1 MTLKISPLAP
11 RKINKISPISG
22 IKVCSTHCGLKK
34 NNKQDLVLIKLDSP
48 GEILGLFTNSKTPG
62 EPIIWNK
69 KIHKFGKVSVILI
82 NSGNANVFN
91 GKAGKSSLLKIVNE
105 ISNKLNVPKKHVYI
119 ASTGVIGEPLDE
131 KKIIKQIPFL
141 ISNLQND
148 SNSWLEAAKAI
159 MTTDTFPKTH
169 SENFF
174 EKSNVI
180 INGIAKGSG
189 MIAPNMATMLAFIF
203 TNFDFNREYLK
214 EKFQKIVDKTFN
226 SITVDGDTSTSDMIL
241 FFSVND
247 NNNSIKLKNE
257 NTRKFFSHLENVTT
271 KLAEYIVKD
280 GEGASKFLKIKIK
293 GAKSTNDAKKI
304 GKSIANSP
312 LFKTAMSG
320 SDSNWGRIIMA
331 VGKSGAKIDSEK
343 LTLKF
348 GKYTILQ
355 KGKKLN
361 LTNIN
366 LINKYLKKSEIEII
380 VDLHLGAYEWSTWT
394 CDFTKDYVS
403 INADYRS

>member
-1 MTLKISPLAP
+1 MTLKISPLTP
-11 RKINKISPISG
+11 RKINKIRPIRGVNVS
-22 IKVCSTHCGLKK
+22 STHCGLKN

-48 GEILGLFTNSKTPG
+48 GEILGLFTSSKTPG

-105 ISNKLNVPKKHVYI
+105 ISSKLNVPKKHIYI
-119 ASTGVIGEPLDE
+119 ASTGVIGEKLDE
-131 KKIIKQIPFL
+131 KKIIKQLPFL

-148 SNSWLEAAKAI
+148 SNSWLKAAKAI

-169 SENFF
+169 SESFF
-174 EKSNVI
+174 EKNNII

-203 TNFDFNREYLK
+203 TNFDFKREHFK
-214 EKFQKIVDKTFN
+214 EKFQEIVDKTFN

-247 NNNSIKLKNE
+247 NNNAIKLKKE
-257 NTRKFFSHLENVTT
+257 NMQKFFSHLENVTT

-293 GAKSTNDAKKI
+293 GAKSINDAKKI

-331 VGKSGAKIDSEK
+331 VGKSGAKINPDK
-343 LTLKF
+343 LTLTF
-348 GKYTILQ
+348 GKYMILQ
-355 KGKKLN
+355 KGKKNN

-366 LINKYLKKSEIEII
+366 SINKYLKKSEIEII
-380 VDLHLGAYEWSTWT
+380 VDLDLGEYEWITWT
-394 CDFTKDYVS
+394 CDFTKEYVS

>member
-1 MTLKISPLAP
+1 MTSKISPLAP
-11 RKINKISPISG
+11 RKIKKVIPIDG
-22 IKVCSTHCGLKK
+22 IKVSSTHCGLKK

-48 GEILGLFTNSKTPG
+48 GEIIGLFTNSKTPG

-69 KIHKFGKVSVILI
+69 KIRKFGKVSVILI

-91 GKAGKSSLLKIVNE
+91 GMAGRSSLLQIVNE
-105 ISNKLNVPKKHVYI
+105 ISIKLKVPKKHVYI
-119 ASTGVIGEPLDE
+119 ASTGVIGEPLNE

-148 SNSWLEAAKAI
+148 SNSWLKASKAI

-169 SENFF
+169 SEIFF
-174 EKSNVI
+174 EKKNII

-203 TNFDFNREYLK
+203 TNLDFKKRYIR
-214 EKFQKIVDKTFN
+214 EKFQEIVDKTFN

-247 NNNSIKLKNE
+247 NSNLIKLKAE
-257 NTRKFFSHLENVTT
+257 SMKKFFSHLENLTT

-280 GEGASKFLKIKIK
+280 GEGASKFVKIKIK
-293 GAKSTNDAKKI
+293 GAKNTNDAKKI

-331 VGKSGAKIDSEK
+331 VGKSGVK
-343 LTLKF
+343 LDPERITLKF
-348 GKYTILQ
+348 GKYFILQ

-366 LINKYLKKSEIEII
+366 SINKYLKKSEIEIT
-380 VDLHLGAYEWSTWT
+380 VDLDLGVYEWSTWT
-394 CDFTKDYVS
+394 CDFTKEYVS

>member
-11 RKINKISPISG
+11 RKIKRISPIRGVNVS
-22 IKVCSTHCGLKK
+22 STHCGLKK
-34 NNKQDLVLIKLDSP
+34 NNKEDLVLIKLDSP
-48 GEILGLFTNSKTPG
+48 SEILGLFTNSKTPG

-69 KIHKFGKVSVILI
+69 RIHKFGKVSVILI

-105 ISNKLNVPKKHVYI
+105 ISRKLNVPRKHVYI
-119 ASTGVIGEPLDE
+119 ASTGVIGEQLDE
-131 KKIIKQIPFL
+131 SKIIKQLPFL

-148 SNSWLEAAKAI
+148 SNSWLRAAKAI

-174 EKSNVI
+174 EKNDVI

-203 TNFDFNREYLK
+203 TNFDFKREHFK
-214 EKFQKIVDKTFN
+214 EKFKEIVDKTFN

-241 FFSVND
+241 FISVND
-247 NNNSIKLKNE
+247 NKNSIKLKNE
-257 NTRKFFSHLENVTT
+257 NINKFFYHLENMTT

-293 GAKSTNDAKKI
+293 NAKSINDAKKI

-331 VGKSGAKIDSEK
+331 IGKSGVKLDPEK

-348 GKYTILQ
+348 GKYFILR
-355 KGKKLN
+355 KGKKIN

-366 LINKYLKKSEIEII
+366 LINEYLKKSEIEII
-380 VDLHLGAYEWSTWT
+380 VDLDQGSCVWNTWT
-394 CDFTKDYVS
+394 CDFTKEYVS

>member
-1 MTLKISPLAP
+1 MTFKISPLAP
-11 RKINKISPISG
+11 RKIKKVIPIDG
-22 IKVCSTHCGLKK
+22 INVSSTHCGLKK
-34 NNKQDLVLIKLDSP
+34 NNKQDLVLIKLDYP
-48 GEILGLFTNSKTPG
+48 GEIIGLFTKSKTPG
-62 EPIIWNK
+62 EPIVWNK

-91 GKAGKSSLLKIVNE
+91 GKSGKSSLLKIVNE
-105 ISNKLNVPKKHVYI
+105 ISSKLKVPKKHIYI

-131 KKIIKQIPFL
+131 KKIIKKIPLL
-141 ISNLQND
+141 IANLQNN
-148 SNSWLEAAKAI
+148 SNSWLQAAKAI
-159 MTTDTFPKTH
+159 TTTDTFPKTH
-169 SENFF
+169 SEFFF
-174 EKSNVI
+174 EKRNII

-203 TNFDFNREYLK
+203 TNLDFKREDCD
-214 EKFQKIVDKTFN
+214 EKFGEIVDKTFN

-247 NNNSIKLKNE
+247 NNNTIKLENKN
-257 NTRKFFSHLENVTT
+257 RKKFFYHLENLTS

-293 GAKSTNDAKKI
+293 GAQSINDAKKI

-331 VGKSGAKIDSEK
+331 VGKSRAKLDPEK

-348 GKYTILQ
+348 GKFIILQ

-361 LTNIN
+361 LTYIS
-366 LINKYLKKSEIEII
+366 LINKYLKQSEIEIT
-380 VDLHLGAYEWSTWT
+380 VDLGIGVYEWSTWT
-394 CDFTKDYVS
+394 CDFTKEYIS

>member
-1 MTLKISPLAP
+1 MTLKISPLTP
-11 RKINKISPISG
+11 RKINKIRPIRGVNVS
-22 IKVCSTHCGLKK
+22 STHCGLKN

-48 GEILGLFTNSKTPG
+48 GEILGLFTSSKTPG

-105 ISNKLNVPKKHVYI
+105 ISSKLNVPKKHIYI
-119 ASTGVIGEPLDE
+119 ASTGVIGEKLDE
-131 KKIIKQIPFL
+131 KKIIKQLPFL

-148 SNSWLEAAKAI
+148 SNSWLKAAKAI

-169 SENFF
+169 SESFF
-174 EKSNVI
+174 EKNNII

-203 TNFDFNREYLK
+203 TNFDFKREHFK
-214 EKFQKIVDKTFN
+214 EKFQEIVDKTFN

-247 NNNSIKLKNE
+247 NNNAIKLKKE
-257 NTRKFFSHLENVTT
+257 NMQKFFSHLENVTT

-293 GAKSTNDAKKI
+293 GAKSINDAKKI

-331 VGKSGAKIDSEK
+331 VGKSGAKINPDK
-343 LTLKF
+343 LTLSF
-348 GKYTILQ
+348 GKYMILQ
-355 KGKKLN
+355 KGKKNN

-366 LINKYLKKSEIEII
+366 SINKYLKKSEIEII
-380 VDLHLGAYEWSTWT
+380 VDLDLGEYEWITWT
-394 CDFTKDYVS
+394 CDFTKEYVS

>member
-11 RKINKISPISG
+11 RKINKIIPISG
-22 IKVCSTHCGLKK
+22 INVSSTHCGLKK
-34 NNKQDLVLIKLDSP
+34 NNKEDLVLIKLDSP
-48 GEILGLFTNSKTPG
+48 SEILGLFTNSKTPG

-91 GKAGKSSLLKIVNE
+91 GKSGKSSLLKIVNE
-105 ISNKLNVPKKHVYI
+105 ISSKLNVPKKHIYI
-119 ASTGVIGEPLDE
+119 ASTGVIGEQLDE
-131 KKIIKQIPFL
+131 KKIIKKLPFL

-148 SNSWLEAAKAI
+148 SNSWLKAAKAI

-174 EKSNVI
+174 EKNNII

-203 TNFDFNREYLK
+203 TNLDFKREHFK
-214 EKFQKIVDKTFN
+214 EKFQEIVDKTFN

-241 FFSVND
+241 FFSVNE
-247 NNNSIKLKNE
+247 NNNAIKLKKKKIQ
-257 NTRKFFSHLENVTT
+257 KFFSHLENLTT

-280 GEGASKFLKIKIK
+280 GEGASKFLKIKIQ

-331 VGKSGAKIDSEK
+331 VGKSGAKLDPDK

-348 GKYTILQ
+348 GKYIILQ
-355 KGKKLN
+355 KGKKIN

-366 LINKYLKKSEIEII
+366 SINKYIKKSEIEII
-380 VDLHLGAYEWSTWT
+380 VDLGLGKYEWSIWT
-394 CDFTKDYVS
+394 CDFTKEYVS

>member
-1 MTLKISPLAP
+1 MTLKISPLTP
-11 RKINKISPISG
+11 RKINKIRPIRGVNVS
-22 IKVCSTHCGLKK
+22 STHCGLKN

-48 GEILGLFTNSKTPG
+48 GEILGLFTSSKTPG

-105 ISNKLNVPKKHVYI
+105 ISSKLNVPKKHIYI
-119 ASTGVIGEPLDE
+119 ASTGVIGEKLDE
-131 KKIIKQIPFL
+131 KKIIKQLPFL

-148 SNSWLEAAKAI
+148 SNSWLKAAKAI

-169 SENFF
+169 SESFF
-174 EKSNVI
+174 EKNNII

-203 TNFDFNREYLK
+203 TNFDFKREHFK
-214 EKFQKIVDKTFN
+214 EKFQEIVDKTFN

-247 NNNSIKLKNE
+247 NNNAIKLKKE
-257 NTRKFFSHLENVTT
+257 NMQKFFSHLENVTT

-293 GAKSTNDAKKI
+293 GAKSINDAKKI

-331 VGKSGAKIDSEK
+331 VGKSGAELDPDK

-348 GKYTILQ
+348 GKYIILQ
-355 KGKKLN
+355 KGKKIN

-380 VDLHLGAYEWSTWT
+380 VDLDLGEYEWITWT
-394 CDFTKDYVS
+394 CDFTKEYVS

>member
-1 MTLKISPLAP
+1 MAPKISPLAP
-11 RKINKISPISG
+11 IKIKKVNPIGGVNVS
-22 IKVCSTHCGLKK
+22 STHCGLKK
-34 NNKQDLVLIKLDSP
+34 NKKQDLVLIKLDSP
-48 GEILGLFTNSKTPG
+48 GEIIGLFTNSKTPG

-69 KIHKFGKVSVILI
+69 KIRKFGKVSVILI

-91 GKAGKSSLLKIVNE
+91 GKSGKSSLLKIVNE
-105 ISNKLNVPKKHVYI
+105 ISSKLKVPKKHIYI

-131 KKIIKQIPFL
+131 KKIIKKIPYL

-148 SNSWLEAAKAI
+148 SNSWLNAAKAI
-159 MTTDTFPKTH
+159 TTTDTFPKTH
-169 SENFF
+169 SEFFF
-174 EKSNVI
+174 EKRNII

-203 TNFDFNREYLK
+203 TNLDFKKQECV
-214 EKFQKIVDKTFN
+214 EKFREIVDKTFN
-226 SITVDGDTSTSDMIL
+226 SISVDGDTSTSDMIL

-247 NNNSIKLKNE
+247 NNNSIKFN
-257 NTRKFFSHLENVTT
+257 NTNRKKFFYHLENLTS

-293 GAKSTNDAKKI
+293 GAKSINDAKKI

-331 VGKSGAKIDSEK
+331 VGKSGAKLDSEK

-348 GKYTILQ
+348 GKFIILQ
-355 KGKKLN
+355 KGKKFK
-361 LTNIN
+361 TTYIK
-366 LINKYLKKSEIEII
+366 LINKYLKQSEIEIT
-380 VDLHLGAYEWSTWT
+380 VDLDIGVYEWTTWT
-394 CDFTKDYVS
+394 CDFTKEYVS

>member
-11 RKINKISPISG
+11 RKTIKIRPING
-22 IKVCSTHCGLKK
+22 INVSSTHCGLKK

-48 GEILGLFTNSKTPG
+48 GELLGLFTNSKTPG

-69 KIHKFGKVSVILI
+69 KIHKFGKVLVILI

-91 GKAGKSSLLKIVNE
+91 GKAGRSSLLRIVNE
-105 ISNKLNVPKKHVYI
+105 ISSKLKIPKKYI
-119 ASTGVIGEPLDE
+119 YVASTGVIGEPLDA

-148 SNSWLEAAKAI
+148 SNSWLKAAKAI

-174 EKSNVI
+174 AKTDII

-203 TNFDFNREYLK
+203 TNLAFKREEFR
-214 EKFQKIVDKTFN
+214 EKFQEIVDKTFN

-247 NNNSIKLKNE
+247 NNDFAKLNNKNRE
-257 NTRKFFSHLENVTT
+257 KFFYHL
-271 KLAEYIVKD
+271 KKLSSRLAEFIVKD

-293 GAKSTNDAKKI
+293 GAKSINDAKKI

-331 VGKSGAKIDSEK
+331 AGKSGVNVDPEK
-343 LTLKF
+343 LNLKF
-348 GKYTILQ
+348 GKFVIVQ
-355 KGKKLN
+355 KGKNLN

-366 LINKYLKKSEIEII
+366 LINKYLKKSDIEITL
-380 VDLHLGAYEWSTWT
+380 DLNLGVYEWSTWT
-394 CDFTKDYVS
+394 CDLTKDYVS

>member
-1 MTLKISPLAP
+1 MTSKISPLAP
-11 RKINKISPISG
+11 RKIKRIRPIGG
-22 IKVCSTHCGLKK
+22 INVSSTHCGLKK

-48 GEILGLFTNSKTPG
+48 GEIIGLFTNSKTPG
-62 EPIIWNK
+62 EPIVWNK
-69 KIHKFGKVSVILI
+69 KIHRFGKVSVILI

-91 GKAGKSSLLKIVNE
+91 GKSGKSSLLKIVNE
-105 ISNKLNVPKKHVYI
+105 ISSKLNVPKKHVYI
-119 ASTGVIGEPLDE
+119 ASTGVIGEQLDE
-131 KKIIKQIPFL
+131 RKIIKQIPSL

-148 SNSWLEAAKAI
+148 SNSWLNAAKAI

-169 SENFF
+169 SEIFF
-174 EKSNVI
+174 ERSNII

-203 TNFDFNREYLK
+203 TNFDFKREHFK
-214 EKFQKIVDKTFN
+214 EKFQEIIDKTFN

-247 NNNSIKLKNE
+247 NNNAIKLKKE
-257 NTRKFFSHLENVTT
+257 NIQKFFSHLENVTT

-331 VGKSGAKIDSEK
+331 IGKSRAKLDPDK

-348 GKYTILQ
+348 GKFVILQ

-366 LINKYLKKSEIEII
+366 LINKYLRKSEIEIT
-380 VDLHLGAYEWSTWT
+380 VDLDLGGYEWSTWT
-394 CDFTKDYVS
+394 CDFTKEYIS

>member
-1 MTLKISPLAP
+1 MREKLKKSPLAP
-11 RKINKISPISG
+11 KSI
-22 IKVCSTHCGLKK
+22 
-34 NNKQDLVLIKLDSP
+34 
-48 GEILGLFTNSKTPG
+48 
-62 EPIIWNK
+62 K
-69 KIHKFGKVSVILI
+69 KIHDIKGIELYVYSAGLYNKQRYDLALFYFKNKTTVAEVFTKSSLRSCTLDWNEKNLRSKEIQALII
-82 NSGNANVFN
+82 NSGNANTFTGQAGV
-91 GKAGKSSLLKIVNE
+91 KALTKISKVV
-105 ISNKLNVPKKHVYI
+105 SNKFKVSIKKVFF
-119 ASTGVIGEPLDE
+119 ASTGVIGEKFPEQKIVNVL
-131 KKIIKQIPFL
+131 KKNK
-141 ISNLQND
+141 
-148 SNSWLEAAKAI
+148 SNSKNWLQAAKAI

-203 TNFDFNREYLK
+203 TNLDFKREDCSQ
-214 EKFQKIVDKTFN
+214 KFREIVNKTFN

-241 FFSVND
+241 LFSVND
-247 NNNSIKLKNE
+247 NKNSIKLNNE
-257 NTRKFFSHLENVTT
+257 NRKKFFYHLENLTS

-293 GAKSTNDAKKI
+293 GAKSIDDAKKI

-331 VGKSGAKIDSEK
+331 VGKSGAKLDPEK

-348 GKYTILQ
+348 GKFIILQ
-355 KGKKLN
+355 KGKKLY
-361 LTNIN
+361 LTYIN
-366 LINKYLKKSEIEII
+366 LINKYLKQSEIEII
-380 VDLHLGAYEWSTWT
+380 VDLNIGVYEWSTWT
-394 CDFTKDYVS
+394 CDFTKEYVS
-403 INADYRS
+403 INTDYRS

>member
-1 MTLKISPLAP
+1 MISKISPLAP
-11 RKINKISPISG
+11 RKIKKISPISG
-22 IKVCSTHCGLKK
+22 INVSTTHCGLKK

-48 GEILGLFTNSKTPG
+48 GEIIGLFTNSKTPG
-62 EPIIWNK
+62 EPIVWNK
-69 KIHKFGKVSVILI
+69 KIRKFGKVSVILI

-91 GKAGKSSLLKIVNE
+91 GKSGKSSLLKIVDE
-105 ISNKLNVPKKHVYI
+105 ISSKLKVPKKYIYI

-131 KKIIKQIPFL
+131 KKIIKKIPFL

-148 SNSWLEAAKAI
+148 SNSWHEAAKAI

-169 SENFF
+169 SEIFF
-174 EKSNVI
+174 EKRNII

-203 TNFDFNREYLK
+203 TNLDFKRKDFN
-214 EKFQKIVDKTFN
+214 EKFREIVNKTFN
-226 SITVDGDTSTSDMIL
+226 SITVDGDTSTSDMVL
-241 FFSVND
+241 FFSVSD
-247 NNNSIKLKNE
+247 NNNSIKLKSE
-257 NTRKFFSHLENVTT
+257 NKKKFFSHLENLTSI
-271 KLAEYIVKD
+271 LAKYIVKD

-293 GAKSTNDAKKI
+293 GAKSINDAKNI

-331 VGKSGAKIDSEK
+331 VGKSGAKLDPEK
-343 LTLKF
+343 ITLKF
-348 GKYTILQ
+348 GKFNILQ

-361 LTNIN
+361 LTNIK
-366 LINKYLKKSEIEII
+366 LINKYLRQSEIEII
-380 VDLHLGAYEWSTWT
+380 VDLDIGIYEWSTWT
-394 CDFTKDYVS
+394 CDFTKEYVS